1 MNILLNKTL
10 TLIMSI
16 ILVIIS
22 FLVVKEI
29 FIVIIPFYFGF
40 LISKL
45 FVPIINKFK
54 IKNKYIKSI
63 TIFLLI
69 LIFISIFTF
78 LFFKL
83 GQNTIQF
90 FSNLV
95 KNSENI
101 QNYLINLYH
110 NFNFKSV
117 DIPIIEIPI
126 NISIIVEKSINQ
138 LFTFVSNQSKNIIDF
153 SVKTISLFPQILM
166 IIIITFISAFFFT
179 KDYSLIN
186 KVYKEKL
193 TPISNHLFKNKY
205 FLLIKNK
212 LIYVILGYIKAQA
225 ILMSITFT
233 ITTIGL
239 FILKI
244 DNFFIKAFLISFL
257 DALPIFGT
265 AIILIPWAIYLIIIE
280 NFFLAISLFILYS
293 ILTIT
298 RQSLEPQIFGNQIG
312 LYPLITL
319 FSIYGG
325 LKIIGFLGIFI
336 GPLIAISVKAIIENK
351 DEL

>member
-10 TLIMSI
+10 TLIMSL
-16 ILVIIS
+16 ILFVIS
-22 FLVVKEI
+22 FFIVKE
-29 FIVIIPFYFGF
+29 FIIIIIPFYIGY

-45 FVPIINKFK
+45 FIPIINKLK

-69 LIFISIFTF
+69 LIFISFFTF

-83 GQNTIQF
+83 GQSSIKF
-90 FSNLV
+90 FSDLV

-101 QNYLINLYH
+101 QNYIINLYH
-110 NFNFKSV
+110 DLSFKSI
-117 DIPIIEIPI
+117 DIPIIKIPL
-126 NISIIVEKSINQ
+126 NLSTIIEKSINQ
-138 LFTFVSNQSKNIIDF
+138 LFTFISNQSKNIIDF
-153 SVKTISLFPQILM
+153 SVKTIGLFPQILM
-166 IIIITFISAFFFT
+166 IVIITFISAFFFT

-186 KVYKEKL
+186 KVYKEKVKP
-193 TPISNHLFKNKY
+193 TSKHLFENKY

-212 LIYVILGYIKAQA
+212 LLYVILGYIKAQA

-244 DNFFIKAFLISFL
+244 ENFLLKAFIISFL

-265 AIILIPWAIYLIIIE
+265 AIILIPWVIYQIITKD
-280 NFFLAISLFILYS
+280 FFLAIGLFILYS

-325 LKIIGFLGIFI
+325 LKIIGFWGIFL
-336 GPLIAISVKAIIENK
+336 GPLIAISIKAIIENK